1 MNIAITAKDLSI
13 DDVFFLDPIKNIII
27 NNSKFIRIIYSNNLF
42 TLNGIYL
49 ICNIDNKDNTNNKD
63 NNNNKDLLLYIQK
76 LEDNILNKFS
86 KEKIK
91 NYKIRD
97 YFNNIFINSDYSKSQ
112 ETYTK
117 YILKISGIWDM
128 SNNIGLTFKFLKL
141 DSILSIS

>member
-27 NNSKFIRIIYSNNLF
+27 NNSKFIRIIYSNNLL

-49 ICNIDNKDNTNNKD
+49 ICNIDNKDKYNNHG
-63 NNNNKDLLLYIQK
+63 LLSYIQS

-91 NYKIRD
+91 NYKIRE
-97 YFNNIFINSDYSKSQ
+97 YFYNNFINSVCTKS
-112 ETYTK
+112 EENYTK
-117 YILKISGIWDM
+117 YILKISGIWDAT
-128 SNNIGLTFKFLKL
+128 NNIGLTFKFFKM
-141 DSILSIS
+141 DKILTIC

>member
-27 NNSKFIRIIYSNNLF
+27 NNSKFIRIIYSNNFL

-49 ICNIDNKDNTNNKD
+49 ICNIDNKDN
-63 NNNNKDLLLYIQK
+63 NNNKGLLLYIQK

-91 NYKIRD
+91 NYKIRE
-97 YFNNIFINSDYSKSQ
+97 YFNNNFINTDYSKCQ

-117 YILKISGIWDM
+117 YILKISGIWDA

>member
-27 NNSKFIRIIYSNNLF
+27 NNSKFIRIIYSNNLL

-49 ICNIDNKDNTNNKD
+49 ICNIDNKDN
-63 NNNNKDLLLYIQK
+63 NNNKGLLLYIQK

-97 YFNNIFINSDYSKSQ
+97 YFNNIFINTDYSKSQ

-117 YILKISGIWDM
+117 YILKISGIWDA

-141 DSILSIS
+141 DSILSIC

>member
-1 MNIAITAKDLSI
+1 MNIAITTKDLSI
-13 DDVFFLDPIKNIII
+13 DDIFFLDPIKNIII
-27 NNSKFIRIIYSNNLF
+27 NNSKFIRIIYSNNLL

-49 ICNIDNKDNTNNKD
+49 ICNIDNKDKSNNHGV
-63 NNNNKDLLLYIQK
+63 LLYIQS

-91 NYKIRD
+91 NYKIRE
-97 YFNNIFINSDYSKSQ
+97 YFNNNFINTDYTKCQ

-117 YILKISGIWDM
+117 YILKISGLWDA

-141 DSILSIS
+141 DTILTIC

>member
-13 DDVFFLDPIKNIII
+13 DDIFFLDPIKNIII
-27 NNSKFIRIIYSNNLF
+27 NNSKFIRIIYSNNLL

-49 ICNIDNKDNTNNKD
+49 ICNIDNKHK
-63 NNNNKDLLLYIQK
+63 NNNHGLLLYIQS

-91 NYKIRD
+91 NHKIRE
-97 YFNNIFINSDYSKSQ
+97 YFNNNFINTNYTKG
-112 ETYTK
+112 EENYTK
-117 YILKISGIWDM
+117 YILKISGIWDA

-141 DSILSIS
+141 DSILTIC

>member
-13 DDVFFLDPIKNIII
+13 DDIFFLDPIKNIII
-27 NNSKFIRIIYSNNLF
+27 NNSKFIRIIYSNNLL

-49 ICNIDNKDNTNNKD
+49 ICNIDNKDNNNKG
-63 NNNNKDLLLYIQK
+63 LLLYIQS

-91 NYKIRD
+91 NYKIRE
-97 YFNNIFINSDYSKSQ
+97 YFNNNFVNSDYSKG
-112 ETYTK
+112 EENYTK
-117 YILKISGIWDM
+117 YILKISGIWDA

-141 DSILSIS
+141 DTILSIR

>member
-13 DDVFFLDPIKNIII
+13 DDIFFLDPIKNIII
-27 NNSKFIRIIYSNNLF
+27 NNSKFIRIIYSNNLL

-49 ICNIDNKDNTNNKD
+49 ICNIDNKDN
-63 NNNNKDLLLYIQK
+63 NNNKGLLLYIQS

-97 YFNNIFINSDYSKSQ
+97 YFNNNFINTNYSNCE

-117 YILKISGIWDM
+117 YILKISGIWDA

-141 DSILSIS
+141 DSILTIS